1 MLGYIVKRL
10 LAVVPTILVVITV
23 IFLIVHLAPGDPAR
37 VMLGEYASNEDVQEL
52 RHEWGLDKPL
62 LVQLIQYYSRFLR
75 LDLGQ
80 SLFSGEPVIRVV
92 ARSWQPTFLLAVL
105 AILLA
110 ILLAIPLG
118 VFASTRQNSLYDLVV
133 MTLASIGASLPS
145 FYLGL
150 NFIILFSILIPIFPS
165 QGFEPVSK
173 GVLVSARHLILP
185 ALALSLPQMSVIAR
199 VSRSSMLEVLSK
211 DYIVTAEAKGL
222 SKWRVV
228 YKHALRNSSIPIIT
242 VIGMR
247 FGVLL
252 GGIVV
257 IERVFNIFGVG
268 NLIVFSIMRRDY
280 PVVVG
285 GVFLIALTYVLANL
299 SVDLSYVFLNPSIR
313 YK

>member
-1 MLGYIVKRL
+1 M
-10 LAVVPTILVVITV
+10 VPTILVVITV